1 MKMIK
6 NLLLIIFILLMFS
19 CSNKGNNNATNESE
33 INLVDYTILKEIIY
47 DKPIKTQVHLDV
59 LLRSENIS
67 EYEVRTLLNFL
78 YEKTKYRKGFEYH
91 DNPTNIYIYVYGS
104 KEKAKAEMGQWIG
117 MVAKGYDEEFPE
129 IRISEKQLKSLTI
142 LPEEKFGLSNK
153 QRIDIWN
160 KLIKAEDRAEIEA
173 EKRYPIDNAN
183 LTREDIK
190 NNSKYFNSLLKQY
203 EKEIAKEFNIELAIE
218 DSITIEG
225 IKKGW
230 SFPR

>member
-1 MKMIK
+1 MIK
-6 NLLLIIFILLMFS
+6 ILLLIIFVLLMFS
-19 CSNKGNNNATNESE
+19 CSNKGNNNSTNNGE
-33 INLVDYTILKEIIY
+33 INLVDYTILKETIY
-47 DKPIKTQVHLDV
+47 DKPIKTQVQLDV
-59 LLRSENIS
+59 LLTSKNIN
-67 EYEVRTLLNFL
+67 EYEVRTLLNYL

-91 DNPTNIYIYVYGS
+91 NNPTNIYIYVYDS

-160 KLIKAEDRAEIEA
+160 ELIKAEDRAEIEA
-173 EKRYPIDNAN
+173 EKRYPLDSAD
-183 LTREDIK
+183 LTREDMK

-203 EKEIAKEFNIELAIE
+203 EIEIAKEYNVELAIT
-218 DSITIEG
+218 DSISIEG
-225 IKKGW
+225 LKKGW
-230 SFPR
+230 AFPN